1 METIKNA
8 AQVAGTGTASNDAI
22 KRNPIIERF
31 IRGYKQKNQ
40 GIKLLARAGEMLS
53 QEVANCINDD
63 PWPLPTAMML
73 YSPPLCCPF
82 ALGVYDGTCM
92 CEPCSHWISI
102 GNADTSGECA
112 LMSERSSHVPE

>member
-1 METIKNA
+1 MTTKNKA

-22 KRNPIIERF
+22 KRNPIIELF
-31 IRGYKQKNQ
+31 IQGYKGKNQ
-40 GIKLLARAGEMLS
+40 SIELLARASEMLP

-73 YSPPLCCPF
+73 CSPPLYCPF
-82 ALGVYDGTCM
+82 ALGVYDGICV

-102 GNADTSGECA
+102 GNADTPGACA
-112 LMSERSSHVPE
+112 LMSEESSHVPE